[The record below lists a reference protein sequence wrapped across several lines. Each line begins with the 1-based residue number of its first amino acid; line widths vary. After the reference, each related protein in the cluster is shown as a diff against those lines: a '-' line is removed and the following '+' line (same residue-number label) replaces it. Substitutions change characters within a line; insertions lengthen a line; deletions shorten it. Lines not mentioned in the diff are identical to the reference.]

1 VIHQVIQVNTPM
13 ESKTCSFFFSICANE
28 SKTCSTLGFFL
39 QDVGVIKIY
48 MYACRVGKTRKPK
61 KLNQMQ

>member
-1 VIHQVIQVNTPM
+1 MKVKHVPPWD
-13 ESKTCSFFFSICANE
+13 
-28 SKTCSTLGFFL
+28 FFL